1 MTQHHE
7 KIVCYSLGLRS
18 APKLEF
24 TGQESRS
31 FFAVQYH
38 AWVLHVGAMMLIVI
52 ITFCN
57 RQLELRGEFTQAW
70 RKDHKSHAQ
79 KSIGARKVK
88 VHSSRSWWEKRKN
101 TFQCS
106 LQKII
111 SHFPTRM
118 RFSSVQFT

>member
-57 RQLELRGEFTQAW
+57 RQLELRGAHA
-70 RKDHKSHAQ
+70 KKSRPRVNSAEQLTLIHMEYPASDPNDSRANVNDSAQ
-79 KSIGARKVK
+79 D
-88 VHSSRSWWEKRKN
+88 
-101 TFQCS
+101 
-106 LQKII
+106 
-111 SHFPTRM
+111 
-118 RFSSVQFT
+118 